1 MSLILRSLFLVV
13 ISSCCT
19 NAATGKIDP
28 ALLAKVNSCLAN
40 PKCVDRYNIVVTL
53 PSVQSKVF
61 GCGTSSSSSEEIQN
75 SDVCEGNDGDAN
87 RTEII
92 KAALLKA
99 TAISQKSFL
108 RQLNNLHLQSIKVET
123 FWISNIISIEGLTA
137 RAVKTIAGFS
147 GKFFI
152 EEPPQVGID
161 QAETTTAKPPCSV
174 EKAYGAWYYLGD
186 QSQYQWGVN
195 AVLGPSAW
203 YLGNGAGIATM
214 VVDTGINANHEAF
227 AVQYINIL
235 L

>member
-1 MSLILRSLFLVV
+1 MSLILTSLFLVV

-19 NAATGKIDP
+19 NAAPAKIDP
-28 ALLAKVNSCLAN
+28 KLLAKVNSCLAN

-61 GCGTSSSSSEEIQN
+61 GCGKFQKIPMS
-75 SDVCEGNDGDAN
+75 APN

-99 TAISQKSFL
+99 TAKAQKSFL
-108 RQLNNLHLQSIKVET
+108 RQLDNLHLQNIKVET

-152 EEPPQVGID
+152 EEPPRVAID
-161 QAETTTAKPPCSV
+161 QAATTPKPPCSV

-186 QSQYQWGVN
+186 QSKYQWGVN